1 MCHTRILLKT
11 ALLIAATS
19 ALCAQAGSSP
29 TRHVASQVVGTV
41 QDYEVRPG
49 DSLPL
54 IGARFGV
61 DAAVIAGQ
69 NGLKGSGLTPG
80 QRLRIDARHI
90 APASVDAYD
99 LIVNIP
105 QRMLFHVDEGV
116 VQAAYPVA
124 VGRAGWPTP
133 IGEFTI
139 IETEEHP
146 VWDVPVSIQQ
156 EMRQAGKPVTTIV
169 PAGPGNPLGDYFL
182 RLSFPSIGLHG
193 TAAPSSIYR
202 FATHGCIRLHPDD
215 VACLF
220 RRVDVGTR
228 GRLEYAPI
236 LLAETSD
243 GIFIEAH
250 PDPYRRGPADALRFV
265 HELSA
270 SRELCERIDWNVV
283 EEALTR
289 RQGVVLSVSLRPST
303 F

>member
-1 MCHTRILLKT
+1 MLLKT
-11 ALLIAATS
+11 AMLVAVSS
-19 ALCAQAGSSP
+19 ALCAQVGSWP
-29 TRHVASQVVGTV
+29 TQQVASQVVGTV

-49 DSLPL
+49 DSLRL

-61 DAAVIAGQ
+61 DAAVIVEQ

-99 LIVNIP
+99 LIINIP
-105 QRMLFHVDEGV
+105 QRMLFHADEGV
-116 VQAAYPVA
+116 VQVVYPVA

-133 IGEFTI
+133 VGEFTI
-139 IETEEHP
+139 IEKEEHP
-146 VWDVPVSIQQ
+146 VWDVPVSIQE
-156 EMRQAGKPVTTIV
+156 EMRRTGKPVTAVV
-169 PAGPGNPLGDYFL
+169 PAGPGNPLGDHFL
-182 RLSFPSIGLHG
+182 RLSFRSIGLHG
-193 TAAPSSIYR
+193 TPARSSIYS

-215 VACLF
+215 VAILF
-220 RRVDVGTR
+220 GRVDVGTR

-236 LLAETSD
+236 LLAETVD

-250 PDPYRRGPADALRFV
+250 PDPYRRGPADALKFV
-265 HELSA
+265 HQLSA
-270 SRELCERIDWNVV
+270 SRALCERINWNLV

-289 RQGVVLSVSLRPST
+289 LDGVVRPVGAVSGT